1 MTRIPDLYILTRIFT
16 ILNFHYVKNI
26 NLTLKFHFM
35 QTLNLQTEGVK
46 KNLTFVPLAPA
57 CVVSINDFH
66 MLI

>member
-1 MTRIPDLYILTRIFT
+1 M
-16 ILNFHYVKNI
+16 

-57 CVVSINDFH
+57 CVVSINEFH